1 MFETFRNAW
10 RQAVDNF
17 WSELQA
23 EDSSGEARTRG
34 MYAQVAT
41 ARNQLKRLDREI
53 ADCRRAEEA
62 ERAEVQVCARRE
74 RLARDIG
81 DSETANV
88 AAEFRERHEERA
100 GVLAR
105 KLEVLLAERTLCS
118 RDLDEMER
126 ALTSLGAGQPRL
138 ELDDLDRHPSEAEF
152 RDLER
157 ARREQV
163 AAERL
168 EELKR
173 RGGQG

>member
-17 WSELQA
+17 WHEVQSDESSEN
-23 EDSSGEARTRG
+23 ARTRS
-34 MYAQVAT
+34 MYTQVGA
-41 ARNQLKRLDREI
+41 ARNELGRLEREI
-53 ADCRRAEEA
+53 ADCRRAEEH
-62 ERAEVQVCARRE
+62 ERSEAQVCARRE

-81 DSETANV
+81 DEETARV
-88 AAEFRERHEERA
+88 AAEFRQRHEERA
-100 GVLAR
+100 AVLAR
-105 KLEVLLAERTLCS
+105 KLEVLVAERTLCR

-126 ALTSLGAGQPRL
+126 ALAAVRTAGPGL
-138 ELDDLDRHPSEAEF
+138 ELEDLNRHPSEAEF

-157 ARREQV
+157 ARREQA

-173 RGGQG
+173 RTR